1 MSRAT
6 PQFAG
11 GILMLSSRRPKTI
24 HALADDVILI
34 IISFTE
40 VKDILSLR
48 QVSATLTRAPR
59 RSVVTAPP
67 CP

>member
-1 MSRAT
+1 
-6 PQFAG
+6 
-11 GILMLSSRRPKTI
+11 MLSSRRPKTI